1 MIPVS
6 REKKSI
12 FSKHSLGEA
21 DHGIIHIPGTH
32 KFLPT

>member
-6 REKKSI
+6 KKKKSI